1 MSGLAPAHRSG
12 PGGPTDGLDRRAA
25 ARRRAGDAIPGG
37 EHSTRTRILIWD
49 IELAGSAANYTGEP
63 EFCPR

>member
-12 PGGPTDGLDRRAA
+12 RGDRNETLRFVGPGMLSPAGL
-25 ARRRAGDAIPGG
+25 GV
-37 EHSTRTRILIWD
+37 HSTRTRILIWD
-49 IELAGSAANYTGEP
+49 IELTGSAANYTGEP

>member
-12 PGGPTDGLDRRAA
+12 PGGPTDGLDSASSASGRGCYPRR
-25 ARRRAGDAIPGG
+25 GI
-37 EHSTRTRILIWD
+37 TWD
-49 IELAGSAANYTGEP
+49 IELTGSAANYTGEP

>member
-12 PGGPTDGLDRRAA
+12 PGGQKRNVAF
-25 ARRRAGDAIPGG
+25 RRAGDAIPGG

-49 IELAGSAANYTGEP
+49 IELTGSAANYTGEP